1 MYMVMCTNGMYLS
14 WCNKY
19 TWNMTEA
26 KVFPTYHAAMSSA
39 LGVNEYAIGIIVE
52 REFSYD

>member
-1 MYMVMCTNGMYLS
+1 MVMCTNGMYLS